1 MDIKLWVAI
10 IGFLAVI
17 SGQVINGIIATLNT
31 RKQLLNS
38 LDDKSEWRKNLVQVS
53 SNPSPTIE
61 DIFIVRTT
69 LRIFKK
75 DKRYIEKNSFDDIS
89 NEIIDFCTLLENRYD
104 LSKYTGKDFNISIYE
119 RKILHLY
126 TRFLLKHHWEENQKK
141 WGDKTSRYVN
151 EQKIIKELRN
161 QKEYTTYFSKKNIT
175 TKKQFT
181 IDEYGKVHK
190 LVEAEEKD
198 YIKKQPYNILK

>member
-38 LDDKSEWRKNLVQVS
+38 LDDKSEWRKKLVQVS

-89 NEIIDFCTLLENRYD
+89 NEIIDFCTSLENRYD
-104 LSKYTGKDFNISIYE
+104 LSKQIRKDFNITIYE

-141 WGDKTSRYVN
+141 WGDEMSRYAN
-151 EQKIIKELRN
+151 EQKIINELRN
-161 QKEYTTYFSKKNIT
+161 QKEYVTYYSKKNVT
-175 TKKQFT
+175 SKEKFT
-181 IDEYGKVHK
+181 IDENGKVHR
-190 LVEAEEKD
+190 LFESSEEK
-198 YIKKQPYNILK
+198 YIETPFNTLR